1 MSNYT
6 DISEQ
11 MSAVACEGLRERE
24 RVVYSRVICQAV
36 SEGGGGDR
44 AREIC
49 KRTSLRDKTHP
60 LKACI

>member
-11 MSAVACEGLRERE
+11 MSAVACEGLRER
-24 RVVYSRVICQAV
+24 VVYSRVICQAE
-36 SEGGGGDR
+36 SEGGGDR

-49 KRTSLRDKTHP
+49 KRTSL
-60 LKACI
+60 